1 MIAISK
7 LSNNLKIR
15 IIEIDS
21 DIVHY
26 TILGDV
32 GQYPF
37 SMSTNTFN
45 RLYEVI
51 A

>member
-1 MIAISK
+1 MIAVSK
-7 LSNNLKIR
+7 LSKNLKIK
-15 IIEIDS
+15 IIEMDA

-26 TILGDV
+26 AILGDAD
-32 GQYPF
+32 QYPF
-37 SMSTNTFN
+37 SMSVGAFN

>member
-1 MIAISK
+1 MIAVSK
-7 LSNNLKIR
+7 LSKNLKIR
-15 IIEIDS
+15 IIEMDA

-26 TILGDV
+26 TILGDAD
-32 GQYPF
+32 QYPF
-37 SMSTNTFN
+37 SMSVGTFN